1 MATGARMKTQFTFTS
16 MCSTL
21 LGRAVLVAYVLIPA
35 ALAFAEGGG
44 GGAIDGKGGSG
55 PEPSSLALL
64 GVATGVGL
72 LISKRRGGATP
83 AQEEER

>member
-1 MATGARMKTQFTFTS
+1 
-16 MCSTL
+16 MCSKL
-21 LGRAVLVAYVLIPA
+21 FKRALWVSYVLLPTA
-35 ALAFAEGGG
+35 VAFAEGGG

-55 PEPSSLALL
+55 PEPTSLALL

-72 LISKRRGGATP
+72 LISKRRRGATS